1 MAIFNNQASLSYGG
15 TVTNSNVTTGEILDG
30 LAMTK
35 SVASADYGQGDGITY
50 IVSIVNSGATD
61 YTGLSLTDTLGEL
74 TLPSTATVYPLS
86 YVDGS
91 LLYYQNGTLTP
102 PPTVALSQPLT
113 ITGITVPAG
122 ANATLIYEARANAYA
137 PLASGSEITN
147 TATVSGAELT
157 EPLADTATIGV
168 RNEALLSIAK
178 SVTPLVVTN
187 NDEVTYTF
195 VIQNSG
201 NTATVTEGGVVI
213 SDTFTPPLGS
223 ITVTLDGTPLVES
236 TGYTYNA
243 LTGALQTVAGAIT
256 VPAATYTTD
265 ATTGIVTTTPGVSI
279 LTVSGTI

>member
-61 YTGLSLTDTLGEL
+61 YTGLTLTDTLGEF
-74 TLPSTATVYPLS
+74 TLPSTTTVYPLS

-91 LLYYQNGTLTP
+91 LLYYQNGVLTA

-157 EPLADTATIGV
+157 EPLVDTATIGV

-213 SDTFTPPLGS
+213 SDTFTPSLTS
-223 ITVTLDGTPLVES
+223 ITVTLDGTPLVEG